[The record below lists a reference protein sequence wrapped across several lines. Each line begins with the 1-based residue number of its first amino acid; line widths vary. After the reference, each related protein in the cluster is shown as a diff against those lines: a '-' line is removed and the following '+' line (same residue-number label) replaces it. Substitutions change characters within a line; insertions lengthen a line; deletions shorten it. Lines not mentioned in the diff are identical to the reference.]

1 MYIMFYMTVHLGYVG
16 EVFVKAN
23 FVKCCGKLCVIK
35 PLYENAVLFIFVE
48 RYKLSILKRLTGDCG
63 KCITL
68 FSHIIWK
75 ENINFYDYFWK
86 TLATAALTATSR
98 VYIVSSLCGLT
109 FNLITIS
116 N

>member
-48 RYKLSILKRLTGDCG
+48 RYKLSILK
-63 KCITL
+63 
-68 FSHIIWK
+68 
-75 ENINFYDYFWK
+75 
-86 TLATAALTATSR
+86 
-98 VYIVSSLCGLT
+98 
-109 FNLITIS
+109 
-116 N
+116 